1 MFITLKNISYITPS
15 GIKIFKNVTLNID
28 STWKTGLM
36 GPNGAGK
43 STLLNIL
50 RKRIAPSGGQISN
63 NIAAG
68 YFSNTFNS
76 KISLSITVNQYIHNH
91 VHDLSS
97 FNKMW
102 YAFKLKD
109 QLKNQFL
116 KSLSSGEL
124 TKLLLSLLLSNHYDY
139 YILDEPT
146 VSLDTDGINTLK
158 DILNAKNGFL
168 IASHDANFL
177 SDLTNHTMIIDN
189 QQIYLYK
196 TNTLSATNTQRRV
209 TESQDKQRQREK
221 KSIKLLKQKSTTL
234 REWDRKSNSDNTKF
248 IKRAKSI
255 EKKINKLTKQ
265 IPNIAKEIKNN
276 QLNSVSTYYKA
287 TLTVE
292 NFSVG
297 YNEYP
302 LFNPIS
308 FSAKP
313 GKIISLHGH
322 NGIGKSSFLN
332 FINHTASSQLNSIG
346 KLHISTN
353 AITLVSKTQTHRQSI
368 LKLSKN
374 NYGTDFINGVHK
386 LGIVRDKFNTPI
398 INLSSGE
405 QKKID
410 LLLSLLDN
418 SALVLWDEPSNYID
432 VRTIQM
438 LIDFVKIQSK
448 TIVVVDHNFDFLK
461 HISDQIINLSAV
473 MDEA

>member
-1 MFITLKNISYITPS
+1 MQSTHRYKSYYT
-15 GIKIFKNVTLNID
+15 GVIKHYLTSNVLSPEAI
-28 STWKTGLM
+28 GLM

-68 YFSNTFNS
+68 YFSNTVNS
-76 KISLSITVNQYIHNH
+76 KISSSITVNQYIHNH

-158 DILNAKNGFL
+158 DILNTKNGFL
-168 IASHDANFL
+168 IASHDAIFL

-255 EKKINKLTKQ
+255 EKK
-265 IPNIAKEIKNN
+265 
-276 QLNSVSTYYKA
+276 
-287 TLTVE
+287 
-292 NFSVG
+292 
-297 YNEYP
+297 
-302 LFNPIS
+302 
-308 FSAKP
+308 
-313 GKIISLHGH
+313 
-322 NGIGKSSFLN
+322 
-332 FINHTASSQLNSIG
+332 
-346 KLHISTN
+346 STN
-353 AITLVSKTQTHRQSI
+353 SL
-368 LKLSKN
+368 N
-374 NYGTDFINGVHK
+374 
-386 LGIVRDKFNTPI
+386 KFPI
-398 INLSSGE
+398 
-405 QKKID
+405 
-410 LLLSLLDN
+410 
-418 SALVLWDEPSNYID
+418 
-432 VRTIQM
+432 
-438 LIDFVKIQSK
+438 
-448 TIVVVDHNFDFLK
+448 
-461 HISDQIINLSAV
+461 
-473 MDEA
+473 